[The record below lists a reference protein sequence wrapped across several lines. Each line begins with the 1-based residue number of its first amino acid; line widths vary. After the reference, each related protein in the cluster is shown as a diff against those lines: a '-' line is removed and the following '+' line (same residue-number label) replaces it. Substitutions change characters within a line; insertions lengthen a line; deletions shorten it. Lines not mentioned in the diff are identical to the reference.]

1 MDLQKS
7 DQSLNQYSEPLLK
20 ASDLHTRRSAS
31 SDVNAFASDGE
42 GGPGLLGTLV
52 EWVRDCLAV
61 RR

>member
-52 EWVRDCLAV
+52 E
-61 RR
+61 